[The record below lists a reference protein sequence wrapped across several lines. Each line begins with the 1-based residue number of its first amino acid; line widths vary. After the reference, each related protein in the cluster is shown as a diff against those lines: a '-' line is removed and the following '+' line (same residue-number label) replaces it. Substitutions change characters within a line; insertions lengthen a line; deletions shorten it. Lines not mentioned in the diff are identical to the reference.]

1 MRVPDS
7 DVAMRRAS
15 ALLLAAAFAVLTLT
29 APAFGAGGD
38 TSLERGRAEIA
49 RARAML
55 DQSLRAVKAGDRKRA
70 YALSRTAYLDHFE
83 FVEIPLR
90 LRNPNL
96 VLDTEFKYAKLR
108 NDIRDGAPLGTI
120 RSDTADVRSGL
131 IDVDREL
138 ARKGLA
144 APAVAFGFSFSILFR
159 EGVEAVLLI
168 AILLG
173 SLAAG
178 SASNYK
184 RPLALGVGA
193 ALVATAVV
201 FALATLVIDVAP
213 LSRELL
219 EAVTALVA
227 VLVLIGVSFWLVSR
241 LEHRRRMEFMR
252 ARVASAMA
260 AGTTAAFV
268 GLGFTAVFREGF
280 ETVLFYQALALFAQG
295 LILWVVLGAV
305 AAAIALGGVGY
316 AILRLGKQLPLKP
329 MLVTGAGI
337 LLLLSV
343 AFVGNAVRS
352 LQSADLLA
360 ATPVSWPRLPVFLA
374 ELTGIHPTSQGL
386 VVQAALLGV
395 YVLGAV
401 YVFAWQPTRRRRQV
415 AETATA

>member
-1 MRVPDS
+1 
-7 DVAMRRAS
+7 MRRAL
-15 ALLLAAAFAVLTLT
+15 AALLAAVALLALA

-38 TSLERGRAEIA
+38 ASLERGRAEIA
-49 RARAML
+49 TSRAML
-55 DQSLRAVKAGDRKRA
+55 DSALRAVKAGDRDRA
-70 YALSRTAYLDHFE
+70 YALARSAYLDHFE

-96 VLDTEFKYAKLR
+96 VLDTEFKFAQLR
-108 NDIRDGAPLGTI
+108 NDIRDGAPLSDI
-120 RSDTADVRSGL
+120 RADTADVRAGL
-131 IDVDREL
+131 VDVDREL

-144 APAVAFGFSFSILFR
+144 APAVAFGVRFSSRFR
-159 EGVEAVLLI
+159 GGVEAVLLI

-184 RPLALGVGA
+184 RPLGWGVAA
-193 ALVATAVV
+193 ALAATAVV
-201 FALATLVIDVAP
+201 WALATLVIDVAP

-227 VLVLIGVSFWLVSR
+227 VVVLVVVSFWLVSR

-295 LILWVVLGAV
+295 LILWVVLGAI
-305 AAAIALGGVGY
+305 AAAVALAGVRY
-316 AILRLGKQLPLKP
+316 AIPSLGKRLPLKP
-329 MLVTGAGI
+329 LLVGGAGV
-337 LLLLSV
+337 LLLMSV
-343 AFVGNAVRS
+343 AFVGNAIRS
-352 LQSADLLA
+352 LQ
-360 ATPVSWPRLPVFLA
+360 
-374 ELTGIHPTSQGL
+374 
-386 VVQAALLGV
+386 
-395 YVLGAV
+395 
-401 YVFAWQPTRRRRQV
+401 
-415 AETATA
+415 

>member
-1 MRVPDS
+1 MTLRPPTAILRAAL
-7 DVAMRRAS
+7 VALLAV
-15 ALLLAAAFAVLTLT
+15 AALLAAV
-29 APAFGAGGD
+29 APASAAD
-38 TSLERGRAEIA
+38 SSIERGRREIDTA
-49 RARAML
+49 RVLLAR
-55 DQSLRAVKAGDRKRA
+55 SLSAYKAGDQARA
-70 YALSRTAYLDHFE
+70 YALSKKAYLDHFE
-83 FVEIPLR
+83 FVEVPLR
-90 LRNPNL
+90 LRDPNL
-96 VLDTEFKYAKLR
+96 VLDTEFKFAALR
-108 NDIRDGAPLGTI
+108 NDMRDGAPVSKI
-120 RSDTADVRSGL
+120 RSDTATVRAAL
-131 IDVDREL
+131 VDVDRAL

-144 APAVAFGFSFSILFR
+144 APAVAFGFSFTILFR

-193 ALVATAVV
+193 AVVATGGV
-201 FALATLVIDVAP
+201 FALATLVIDIAP

-219 EAVTALVA
+219 EAVTALAAVV
-227 VLVLIGVSFWLVSR
+227 VLVAVSFWLVSR

-260 AGTTAAFV
+260 AGTTLAFV

-295 LILWVVLGAV
+295 LILWVVLGA
-305 AAAIALGGVGY
+305 AAAAVALGGVGY
-316 AILRLGKQLPLKP
+316 AILRLGKRLPLKP
-329 MLVTGAGI
+329 MLIGGAGV
-337 LLLLSV
+337 LLLMSV

-352 LQSADLLA
+352 LQDADLLT
-360 ATPVSWPRLPVFLA
+360 ATPLAHPRLPIFLA

-386 VVQAALLGV
+386 VVQAALLAV
-395 YVLGAV
+395 YVLGAA
-401 YVFAWQPTRRRRQV
+401 YVFAWQPARRRRRV